1 MLLTKAGDGGGG
13 AESTRRERER
23 RPHAA
28 IPPQWGKK
36 CLPLF
41 GENDRGTKKRDG
53 TEMDAK
59 CGGRR
64 RSGRGLLWQW
74 AGLILDVRR
83 KSSWIALPIQA
94 SRATSSGGSDFS
106 CVERTTR
113 NRGGFGYG
121 NGSSPLFTNAEQG
134 RR

>member
-1 MLLTKAGDGGGG
+1 MLLTKAGGGGGG
-13 AESTRRERER
+13 AESTRRETEGEG

-59 CGGRR
+59 CGGRG
-64 RSGRGLLWQW
+64 RSGREFWLWL
-74 AGLILDVRR
+74 A
-83 KSSWIALPIQA
+83 
-94 SRATSSGGSDFS
+94 
-106 CVERTTR
+106 
-113 NRGGFGYG
+113 
-121 NGSSPLFTNAEQG
+121 
-134 RR
+134 